1 MPKICLFYIFEI
13 AAERNVKRIF
23 SLFRS
28 HCLSTGDPYISIPE
42 ISFFL
47 QNTFSREEYIN
58 ITTQFCAL
66 HSNHRS
72 LNFDIRL
79 KTDNQEIKIA
89 RTSPCVESF
98 AITHRFCISLFK

>member
-1 MPKICLFYIFEI
+1 MPKICLLYTFEI

-23 SLFRS
+23 LFLSFSRF
-28 HCLSTGDPYISIPE
+28 HCLSTGDRSISE
-42 ISFFL
+42 ILFYLFKIL
-47 QNTFSREEYIN
+47 SRKEYIN

-79 KTDNQEIKIA
+79 KTDDQEIKIA
-89 RTSPCVESF
+89 RMSPAHVLKPP
-98 AITHRFCISLFK
+98 R